1 MMTQKFRDKK
11 HFDVLWPPLSSA
23 LCTVYQHYVST
34 HQQKCVLS
42 CKDQSSSSI
51 NDSLKENLAS

>member
-1 MMTQKFRDKK
+1 MMTQEKFRDKK

-23 LCTVYQHYVST
+23 LCTVYQHYMST

-42 CKDQSSSSI
+42 RKDQPSPSI
-51 NDSLKENLAS
+51 NDS

>member
-1 MMTQKFRDKK
+1 MMTQEKFRDKK

-34 HQQKCVLS
+34 HQQKRVLS
-42 CKDQSSSSI
+42 RKEQSSPSI
-51 NDSLKENLAS
+51 NDSCFLIL